1 MRNKMKK
8 LITLS
13 VLTAALAGFTACGSG
28 EENRDGSEE
37 TEQTATQTVPS
48 IEEEEKASAASVQ
61 MPAFSAIDLNGNTV
75 TEEIF
80 GEKDLTVVNVWGT
93 FCSPCIGEMPE
104 LGEWADSMP
113 DNVQIVGLII
123 DISSA
128 EDKNYEFAQEIVSK
142 ADAEFTHI
150 VANEDFYN
158 ILSGIVGVPTTF
170 FVDKDGY
177 IVGSPVIGADVDAY
191 KSFVEEYLNG
201 Q

>member
-13 VLTAALAGFTACGSG
+13 VLTAALACFTACGSG
-28 EENRDGSEE
+28 EGNRDYSEE
-37 TEQTATQTVPS
+37 TEQTAAQMVPS

-104 LGEWADSMP
+104 LGEWAHSMP

-123 DISSA
+123 DISSE
-128 EDKNYEFAQEIVSK
+128 EDKNYEFAQEIVLK
-142 ADAEFTHI
+142 ADAEFIHI
-150 VANEDFYN
+150 VANEDFN
-158 ILSGIVGVPTTF
+158 EILSGIVGVPTTF

-191 KSFVEEYLNG
+191 KSFVEDYLNG